1 MWSGSILSNP
11 AATRDAAA
19 REASVPAVSVA
30 PLCRRR
36 ETCRLCGAR
45 DFAHV
50 LSLTPTP
57 PANAFVP
64 ADRRDVPQPVFPLEL
79 FFCRVCA
86 HVQLLDVVDP
96 GYLFADYVYVS
107 GTSRVFVEHFRR
119 YAEAMIRD
127 YLPAPPALVVDVGS
141 NDGTL
146 LRHFA
151 AQGYTVAGVD
161 PARDIAERATASG
174 TPTVAAFFTSE
185 VAAGLRVRYGPA
197 SLVTANNVFAH
208 ADDLDAIVEGVS
220 GLLAPDGVFVFEVSY
235 LVDVVEKTLF
245 DTIYHEHLA
254 YHTVGPLVGF
264 FRRHRLELVRAE
276 RVDTHGGSIRCVA
289 QHAGAARRPDRSIA
303 RAVELERSAGLD
315 RPEVLVEFSRRVDAL
330 RREFRDLVGDL
341 KALEHSLAGFG
352 APAKATTLMYHFGIG
367 PETIAFIVD
376 DSPLKQHLF
385 TPGLHVPILPVDELY
400 RRRPDDVIVL
410 AWNFADSILAA
421 HGGLRR
427 AGMRFIIP
435 LPAPRVVGPS

>member
-1 MWSGSILSNP
+1 LIPSNP
-11 AATRDAAA
+11 AAGRDAVPA
-19 REASVPAVSVA
+19 ASVT

-45 DFAHV
+45 DLAHV

-64 ADRRDVPQPVFPLEL
+64 ADRLDIPQPAFPLDL

-96 GYLFADYVYVS
+96 AYLFADYVYVS

-127 YLPAPPALVVDVGS
+127 YLPAPPAVVVDVGS

-151 AQGYTVAGVD
+151 GRGYTVVGVD
-161 PARDIAERATASG
+161 PAREIAERATASG
-174 TPTVAAFFTSE
+174 IPTLAAFFTPD
-185 VAAGLRVRYGPA
+185 VAAGLRDRYGPA

-208 ADDLDAIVEGVS
+208 ADDLDAVVEGVK
-220 GLLAPDGVFVFEVSY
+220 GLLAPHGAFVFEISY
-235 LVDVVEKTLF
+235 LADVVEKTLF

-264 FRRHRLELVRAE
+264 FERHGLELVRAE

-289 QHAGAARRPDRSIA
+289 QHAGAARSRDGSVG
-303 RAVELERSAGLD
+303 RAVARERSAGLD
-315 RPEVLVEFSRRVDAL
+315 RPETLVEFARRIDRL
-330 RREFRDLVGDL
+330 RHEFRDLVCDP
-341 KALEHSLAGFG
+341 KAGGHVVAGFG

-385 TPGLHVPILPVDELY
+385 TPGLHVPVVPVDELY
-400 RRRPDDVIVL
+400 RRRPNDVIVL

-421 HGGLRR
+421 HDGLRR

>member
-11 AATRDAAA
+11 AAARDAL
-19 REASVPAVSVA
+19 VA
-30 PLCRRR
+30 PTCRRR

-45 DFAHV
+45 DFAQV

-64 ADRRDVPQPVFPLEL
+64 AGRLDIPQPVFPLDL
-79 FFCRVCA
+79 FFCRACA

-119 YAEAMIRD
+119 YAEAMIRE
-127 YLPAPPALVVDVGS
+127 YMPAPPALVVDVGS

-151 AQGYTVAGVD
+151 GRGYTVVGVD
-161 PARDIAERATASG
+161 PARDIAERAAASG
-174 TPTVAAFFTSE
+174 IPTLATFFTPDVAAT
-185 VAAGLRVRYGPA
+185 LRDRYGPA
-197 SLVTANNVFAH
+197 SLITANNVFAH
-208 ADDLDAIVEGVS
+208 ADDLGAIVEAVKV
-220 GLLAPDGVFVFEVSY
+220 LLAPGGVFVFEVSY
-235 LVDVVEKTLF
+235 LADVVANTLF

-264 FRRHRLELVRAE
+264 FERHGLALVGVE
-276 RVDTHGGSIRCVA
+276 HVETHGGSIRCVA
-289 QHAGAARRPDRSIA
+289 RPVGAARGPDRSVA
-303 RAVELERSAGLD
+303 RAIELERRAGLH
-315 RPEVLVEFSRRVDAL
+315 RPDTLVEFSRRIDAL
-330 RREFRDLVGDL
+330 RGQFRDLAADL
-341 KALEHSLAGFG
+341 KAHEHTIAGFG

-367 PETIAFIVD
+367 RETIEFIVD

-385 TPGLHVPILPVDELY
+385 TPGLHVPVLPVDELY

-410 AWNFADSILAA
+410 AWNFAEPILAA
-421 HGGLRR
+421 HDGLRR

-435 LPAPRVVGPS
+435 LPAPRIVGPS

>member
-1 MWSGSILSNP
+1 M
-11 AATRDAAA
+11 T
-19 REASVPAVSVA
+19 

-57 PANAFVP
+57 PANAFVS
-64 ADRRDVPQPVFPLEL
+64 ADRLDIPQPVFPLDL
-79 FFCRVCA
+79 FFCRACA

-119 YAEAMIRD
+119 YAKAMIHE

-146 LRHFA
+146 LRQFA
-151 AQGYTVAGVD
+151 GLGYTVVGVD
-161 PARDIAERATASG
+161 PARDIAKGATASG
-174 TPTVAAFFTSE
+174 IPTLPAFFTPD
-185 VAAGLRVRYGPA
+185 VAARLRDRYGPA

-208 ADDLDAIVEGVS
+208 ADDLDAIVEGVKA
-220 GLLAPDGVFVFEVSY
+220 LLTPGGAFVFEVSY
-235 LVDVVEKTLF
+235 LADVVEKTLF

-264 FRRHRLELVRAE
+264 FKRHGLELIRAE
-276 RVDTHGGSIRCVA
+276 RIDTHGGSIRCVA
-289 QHAGAARRPDRSIA
+289 RHAAAAGNPDRSVA

-315 RPEVLVEFSRRVDAL
+315 RPETLVEFSRRIDGL
-330 RREFRDLVGDL
+330 RQGFHDLMGDL
-341 KALEHSLAGFG
+341 KARERAVAGFG

-367 PETIAFIVD
+367 PETIDFIVD

-385 TPGLHVPILPVDELY
+385 TPGLHVPVLPADELY
-400 RRRPDDVIVL
+400 RRRPDYVIVL
-410 AWNFADSILAA
+410 AWNFADPILTA
-421 HGGLRR
+421 HDSLRR
-427 AGMRFIIP
+427 SGVRFIIP
-435 LPAPRVVGPS
+435 LPTPRTVGPS

>member
-1 MWSGSILSNP
+1 MWFGSIPSNP
-11 AATRDAAA
+11 AAARDAPA
-19 REASVPAVSVA
+19 REASVPGAPVT

-50 LSLTPTP
+50 LSLAPTP

-64 ADRRDVPQPVFPLEL
+64 AERLHIPQPVFPLDL
-79 FFCRVCA
+79 FFCRACT

-107 GTSRVFVEHFRR
+107 GTSRVFIEHFRR
-119 YAEAMIRD
+119 YAETMIRE
-127 YLPAPPALVVDVGS
+127 YLPTAPALVVDIGS

-146 LRHFA
+146 LRAFA
-151 AQGYTVAGVD
+151 AQGYTAVGVD
-161 PARDIAERATASG
+161 PAQDIAERATASG
-174 TPTVAAFFTSE
+174 IPTLAAFFTPE
-185 VAAGLRVRYGPA
+185 VAARLRDRYGPA

-208 ADDLDAIVEGVS
+208 ADDLDAIVEGVKA
-220 GLLAPDGVFVFEVSY
+220 LLAPGGVFVFEVSY
-235 LVDVVEKTLF
+235 LADVVEKTLF

-264 FRRHRLELVRAE
+264 FERHGLELVRTE
-276 RVDTHGGSIRCVA
+276 RIDTHGGSIRCAA
-289 QHAGAARRPDRSIA
+289 QRTGAARNPDGSVT
-303 RAVELERSAGLD
+303 RAVALERSAGLD
-315 RPEVLVEFSRRVDAL
+315 RPTTLVQFSRRIDAL
-330 RREFRDLVGDL
+330 RQRFRDLVKDL
-341 KALEHSLAGFG
+341 KAREHTVAGFG

-385 TPGLHVPILPVDELY
+385 TPGLHVPVLPVDELY

-410 AWNFADSILAA
+410 AWNFADSIVAA
-421 HGGLRR
+421 HDGLRR
-427 AGMRFIIP
+427 SGMRFVIP
-435 LPAPRVVGPS
+435 LPAPRIVGPS

>member
-1 MWSGSILSNP
+1 MPG
-11 AATRDAAA
+11 A
-19 REASVPAVSVA
+19 SVA

-64 ADRRDVPQPVFPLEL
+64 ADRLDVPQPAFPLDL
-79 FFCRVCA
+79 FFCRACA

-96 GYLFADYVYVS
+96 GVLFADYVYVS

-119 YAEAMIRD
+119 YAEAMIREH
-127 YLPAPPALVVDVGS
+127 LPAPPALVVDVGS

-151 AQGYTVAGVD
+151 GRGYTVVGVD
-161 PARDIAERATASG
+161 PARKIAEQATASG
-174 TPTVAAFFTSE
+174 IPTLPGFFTPDVAAR
-185 VAAGLRVRYGPA
+185 LRDRHGAA

-208 ADDLDAIVEGVS
+208 ADDLDAIVEGVR
-220 GLLAPDGVFVFEVSY
+220 GLLAPGGAFVVEVSY
-235 LVDVVEKTLF
+235 LVDVVSKTLF

-264 FRRHRLELVRAE
+264 FERHGLELVRVE
-276 RVDTHGGSIRCVA
+276 RIDTHGGSIRCVA
-289 QHAGAARRPDRSIA
+289 QHAGAARSRDGSVA
-303 RAVELERSAGLD
+303 RAVELERRAGLD
-315 RPEVLVEFSRRVDAL
+315 RPETLVEFSRRVDAL
-330 RREFRDLVGDL
+330 RREFRGLVGDL
-341 KALEHSLAGFG
+341 TARKHAVAGFG

-385 TPGLHVPILPVDELY
+385 TPGLHVPVLPVDELY

-410 AWNFADSILAA
+410 AWNFAESILAA
-421 HGGLRR
+421 HDGLRR
-427 AGMRFIIP
+427 TGMRFIIP